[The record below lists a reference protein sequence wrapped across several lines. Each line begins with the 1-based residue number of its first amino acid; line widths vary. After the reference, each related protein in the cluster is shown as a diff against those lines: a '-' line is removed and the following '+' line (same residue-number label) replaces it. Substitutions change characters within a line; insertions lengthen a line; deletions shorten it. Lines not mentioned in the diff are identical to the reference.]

1 VPLPRGRRSLVH
13 TRFVRLLLV
22 LVVEQSATFA
32 VQQPRAVVPRTVVP
46 RTLRCRRAVAEL
58 DDGLTEPCNVVL
70 THTNADFDSL
80 AGAVALAK
88 LWSIERPDVPTHVV
102 MPRGVNPLVSRF
114 LAYHK
119 HLLPIRGF
127 ATIRAEDVRAVGVV
141 DTQSANRIGPAASW
155 LAGAEHVAVYDHHSG
170 VDGDINPT
178 ELHIEPVG
186 SVTTVLVERLK
197 AHALNMSE
205 TEATLFALGIRADT
219 GALSFPGTTPRDG
232 HALVHLMERG
242 ASQPAIAEF
251 GQARL
256 SATQR
261 DLLATAMRDVE
272 SVEAEG
278 IAIGAVVLDTGRGFV
293 TGMSAV
299 AEELVQLLSFDVLLL
314 GITHRNAK
322 EQSFLSLIGR
332 CSARAYAVDLNA
344 VMGRYNGGGHPAAAA
359 ASLRL
364 DEWIEHRE
372 RFEAHVARDDD
383 AAGAAAQAA
392 AMYPDLIRD
401 AVEHD
406 RHSSRRL
413 RASGTRG

>member
-1 VPLPRGRRSLVH
+1 MLLCCGTAPTMRAAGLLSLRLCGLP
-13 TRFVRLLLV
+13 
-22 LVVEQSATFA
+22 
-32 VQQPRAVVPRTVVP
+32 
-46 RTLRCRRAVAEL
+46 
-58 DDGLTEPCNVVL
+58 
-70 THTNADFDSL
+70 
-80 AGAVALAK
+80 
-88 LWSIERPDVPTHVV
+88 
-102 MPRGVNPLVSRF
+102 
-114 LAYHK
+114 
-119 HLLPIRGF
+119 
-127 ATIRAEDVRAVGVV
+127 
-141 DTQSANRIGPAASW
+141 
-155 LAGAEHVAVYDHHSG
+155 
-170 VDGDINPT
+170 
-178 ELHIEPVG
+178 
-186 SVTTVLVERLK
+186 
-197 AHALNMSE
+197 
-205 TEATLFALGIRADT
+205 
-219 GALSFPGTTPRDG
+219 GALTLTPPPPFAEPS
-232 HALVHLMERG
+232 HAPRVAHG
-242 ASQPAIAEF
+242 APLLAPRSQPAIAEF

-383 AAGAAAQAA
+383 AAGAAAVVGSAEGVHAA
-392 AMYPDLIRD
+392 GAATAVASAS
-401 AVEHD
+401 AVEAD
-406 RHSSRRL
+406 DAKAARVASAAEAVLAEARQFVLEMLPEQPRAADLMTTTVFSCAPDDTMAEAMRLMNRLSKKAVPVADSEGKLQGMLKYRDVVKAAQAGKGEQQVKAWMRREIVTIEASAPLDKVEQVLIKTGSGRLPVIDESGHLLGLVTRTDVL
-413 RASGTRG
+413 RQHRMYGRLARSPRA